1 MITRASGRGRRLFT
15 RRRSRWAGLFIWVA
29 VLLGALCLIGAVV
42 FPREPGDAL
51 TLSCVAVA
59 AAAMVCGLLVRMFA
73 NRT

>member
-1 MITRASGRGRRLFT
+1 MIWG
-15 RRRSRWAGLFIWVA
+15 A
-29 VLLGALCLIGAVV
+29 VFAAAFCLIGAIV
-42 FPREPGDAL
+42 FPSEPGDAL